1 MPFGKSRI
9 TVLYTSEMMMAPTTH
24 VVAGNGAQFFV
35 YGTLMAEQ
43 VVTSLLGRMPSHT
56 KARVM
61 GYTLH
66 PVRDVVYPAV
76 IPVDDIVGAAAVE
89 GLLLQDLAPGE
100 MRRLDWYEGTDY
112 KRVTVL
118 VELLLPDDAT
128 TTTNAEPLEAAA
140 AVSTTTITTTKT
152 TTSAFMYQWDTLLD
166 RLDTERPWDYEAF
179 VRNHLPE
186 YVSAAA
192 MLPARQRMLLMDD
205 NLFPQD
211 DTM

>member
-1 MPFGKSRI
+1 
-9 TVLYTSEMMMAPTTH
+9 MMMAPTTTS
-24 VVAGNGAQFFV
+24 VGGAKIFV

-61 GYTLH
+61 GYTRH

-76 IPVDDIVGAAAVE
+76 IPAITITREEEDDVVGAAAVE

-112 KRVTVL
+112 KRVSVL
-118 VELLLPDDAT
+118 VELLLPDDDNNDDT
-128 TTTNAEPLEAAA
+128 TTTKAEPSEKAA
-140 AVSTTTITTTKT
+140 AVSTTRTTTTTT
-152 TTSAFMYQWDTLLD
+152 TTSAYMYQWDSLLE
-166 RLDTERPWDYEAF
+166 RLDTERSWDYEAF
-179 VRNHLPE
+179 VRNHLPD
-186 YVSAAA
+186 YGSAAA
-192 MLPARQRMLLMDD
+192 LLPARQRMLLLDD

-211 DTM
+211 DSK

>member
-1 MPFGKSRI
+1 MI
-9 TVLYTSEMMMAPTTH
+9 MAPTTH
-24 VVAGNGAQFFV
+24 VAAAVAAGNGAQIFV

-56 KARVM
+56 KARVV
-61 GYTLH
+61 GYTRH

-76 IPVDDIVGAAAVE
+76 VPVTITTRAEEDDDDVVGAAAVE

-100 MRRLDWYEGTDY
+100 VQSLDWYEGTDY

-118 VELLLPDDAT
+118 VELLPPDDAIT
-128 TTTNAEPLEAAA
+128 TTTNAEPSEAAA
-140 AVSTTTITTTKT
+140 AVSTTTTTTI
-152 TTSAFMYQWDTLLD
+152 SAFMYQWDTLLD

-179 VRNHLPE
+179 VRNHLSD

-192 MLPARQRMLLMDD
+192 LLLPARQRVLLLDD

-211 DTM
+211 DRTI